1 MNEEDLTDS
10 YSQEANENMK
20 VAIEKLRTERNKLLQ
35 ETDYE

>member
-20 VAIEKLRTERNKLLQ
+20 VAIEKLRTDLEQ
-35 ETDYE
+35 IGS